1 MSRQL
6 PVTQRQAQALLRAAE
21 AENAIIEVKIGEVV
35 YRLIPASHAKTQDR
49 PVDGKEDFR
58 L

>member
-21 AENAIIEVKIGEVV
+21 AENAIIEVKIGEVL
-35 YRLIPASHAKTQDR
+35 YRLIPASHAKAQDR
-49 PVDGKEDFR
+49 LVDGKEDFR